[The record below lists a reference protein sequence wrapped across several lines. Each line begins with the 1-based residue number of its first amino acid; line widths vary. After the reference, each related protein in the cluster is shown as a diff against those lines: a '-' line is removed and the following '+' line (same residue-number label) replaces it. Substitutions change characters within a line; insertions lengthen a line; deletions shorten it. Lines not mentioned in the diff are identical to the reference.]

1 MLSLLLQTA
10 SLTVI
15 SDLNPTKLA
24 TQQLVVDSVLPAQP
38 KEIAAA
44 DLSCG
49 VPTLPNRYRILAV
62 AGCGGMGIVY
72 KAHDIETDEIVALKI
87 LKPEIASDET
97 MREKLRQEVCLARRV
112 THKNVCRIHEFNRG
126 TACISMEFIEGESL
140 SAKLQREGTLSVR
153 EAINIARQV
162 CAGLREAH
170 AQGIIHRDL
179 KPGNIM
185 IDRSGNVK
193 IMDFGIAR
201 LAEETG
207 PMTQTIVGTP
217 EYMAPEQIE
226 LKPITPRSDIYSL
239 GLVLYEMLTGLQPF
253 SGGSALTVA
262 LQHISLVPKSP
273 SEVVPGLGSRTD
285 AIVMKCL
292 HRNPAKRFQSVD
304 ELEAAL
310 ALFAKSAART
320 TKFEI
325 EPSLY
330 SSFQKAR
337 AVVSSVDSLA
347 GRLRS
352 ATIEINRCAQR
363 TLQSCAVFFRSQ
375 RFITPDRIRSAQV
388 AGILGLTFMSTAVA
402 FGLVAGRHSD
412 SISVNVPSRPMKVAS
427 NPMSPIKQTMR
438 VTIKPEALFADQ
450 SADSRSVDLS
460 ASESKTAVIISPSRR
475 ISVVMTKKAKAHPE
489 ISINPSQVTALSTT
503 VLPLPQAD
511 IYPEITLL
519 NTTPA
524 LISPSDSPST
534 KPPDLSAK
542 EQAEPVIALS
552 YLEVGSFKDAKWAD
566 SAVTQ
571 LDKLGFHAICV
582 HKSLLWMQ
590 SYHVQVGPYQNAKDI
605 KAAEQRLSTLGFKTH
620 AVQ

>member
-1 MLSLLLQTA
+1 
-10 SLTVI
+10 
-15 SDLNPTKLA
+15 
-24 TQQLVVDSVLPAQP
+24 
-38 KEIAAA
+38 
-44 DLSCG
+44 
-49 VPTLPNRYRILAV
+49 
-62 AGCGGMGIVY
+62 
-72 KAHDIETDEIVALKI
+72 
-87 LKPEIASDET
+87 
-97 MREKLRQEVCLARRV
+97 
-112 THKNVCRIHEFNRG
+112 
-126 TACISMEFIEGESL
+126 
-140 SAKLQREGTLSVR
+140 
-153 EAINIARQV
+153 
-162 CAGLREAH
+162 
-170 AQGIIHRDL
+170 
-179 KPGNIM
+179 
-185 IDRSGNVK
+185 
-193 IMDFGIAR
+193 
-201 LAEETG
+201 
-207 PMTQTIVGTP
+207 
-217 EYMAPEQIE
+217 
-226 LKPITPRSDIYSL
+226 
-239 GLVLYEMLTGLQPF
+239 
-253 SGGSALTVA
+253 
-262 LQHISLVPKSP
+262 
-273 SEVVPGLGSRTD
+273 
-285 AIVMKCL
+285 
-292 HRNPAKRFQSVD
+292 
-304 ELEAAL
+304 
-310 ALFAKSAART
+310 
-320 TKFEI
+320 
-325 EPSLY
+325 
-330 SSFQKAR
+330 
-337 AVVSSVDSLA
+337 
-347 GRLRS
+347 
-352 ATIEINRCAQR
+352 
-363 TLQSCAVFFRSQ
+363 
-375 RFITPDRIRSAQV
+375 
-388 AGILGLTFMSTAVA
+388 
-402 FGLVAGRHSD
+402 
-412 SISVNVPSRPMKVAS
+412 MKVAS